1 MNAKQQHSLESS
13 NLNLEWWPPS
23 QGEPDSSQ
31 SSVVWPHFGINGE
44 LGFPSPFFGL
54 TITSYLRSRPLKK
67 KESLHSRSSLS
78 PACLSLFPWLI
89 CFYWT
94 RLLFLVIRMVW
105 CCVFVYI
112 YIYIHRLVAGTR
124 KKSIWRNQKWVI
136 LELRVFQWRGNW
148 GNSPSPKTPF
158 FLLVFPLT
166 SAILF
171 QASMLMSLALLEG
184 KVFRSI
190 SFSIP
195 SPSSAILLAICFR
208 SGYILLLVTSCLYWM
223 THLLMQRESLRL
235 ALLLTVLCIISRVGW
250 KDMEWREIL
259 HLTEHHYPI
268 EVLVLLVKGVI
279 LGRYVLPFLCW
290 WAFIWNWIVLVAY
303 SFLYSTNWL
312 LCEQFNAF
320 WGQLWDAVVSLVT
333 QCCILKKLRL
343 SCFTLVVVFIL
354 FFLLWRYS
362 QLMGI

>member
-1 MNAKQQHSLESS
+1 MNAKQHHSLESS
-13 NLNLEWWPPS
+13 DLNLEWWPPS

-44 LGFPSPFFGL
+44 LGFPAPFFGL

-94 RLLFLVIRMVW
+94 RLLFLVIPMVW
-105 CCVFVYI
+105 CCVFV

-190 SFSIP
+190 SFFIP
-195 SPSSAILLAICFR
+195 CYTFGYLLSF
-208 SGYILLLVTSCLYWM
+208 W
-223 THLLMQRESLRL
+223 
-235 ALLLTVLCIISRVGW
+235 
-250 KDMEWREIL
+250 L
-259 HLTEHHYPI
+259 H
-268 EVLVLLVKGVI
+268 
-279 LGRYVLPFLCW
+279 
-290 WAFIWNWIVLVAY
+290 
-303 SFLYSTNWL
+303 SFACY
-312 LCEQFNAF
+312 
-320 WGQLWDAVVSLVT
+320 
-333 QCCILKKLRL
+333 
-343 SCFTLVVVFIL
+343 
-354 FFLLWRYS
+354 
-362 QLMGI
+362 